1 MNFIMSATY
10 NPMSLVGKAILV
22 TGASSGIGQ
31 AIAIECSKLGAT
43 VICTARN
50 EERLQKTLSMMEGEG
65 HSYLVADLNDTD
77 AMDSLIAALPKL
89 DGVSHNAGIGQT
101 MLTTFAKETAI
112 ESMIQTNLMS
122 VVLLQTRL
130 LKARK
135 IRKNASVVFMSSISS
150 HLSGFGNAFYAMAK
164 SGLTA
169 YARTLALELAAKGI
183 RVNTVH
189 PGMTLTPLILR
200 DQLGDEQRDADVK
213 NYPLGRYG
221 NPEEIAHVA
230 AFLLS
235 DASSWVTGSRYFVD
249 GGRMTH

>member
-1 MNFIMSATY
+1 MSATY

-65 HSYLVADLNDTD
+65 HSYIIADLTNPDERQT
-77 AMDSLIAALPKL
+77 LVEKLPKL
-89 DGVSHNAGIGQT
+89 DGVSHNAGIGLT
-101 MLTTFAKETAI
+101 MLTSFAKDDDVRKLTDANMLSI
-112 ESMIQTNLMS
+112 VS
-122 VVLLQTRL
+122 LQSLL
-130 LKARK
+130 LKKRK
-135 IRKNASVVFMSSISS
+135 INKKASLVFMSSVSS
-150 HLSGFGNAFYAMAK
+150 HISGYGNAFYAMGKA
-164 SGLTA
+164 GLTA
-169 YARTLALELAAKGI
+169 YVRTLALELASKGI
-183 RVNTVH
+183 RANTVH
-189 PGMTLTPLILR
+189 PGMVETQFIRTTH
-200 DQLGDEQRDADVK
+200 LGDEQHSDFVK

-235 DASSWVTGSRYFVD
+235 DAASWVTGSRYFVD